1 MEKISK
7 ADLLKRLREMES
19 ENPSLKDYSIYCIV
33 ECIKNALAPYE
44 VFVLYETKE
53 TTFAGKK
60 RIASISIKTK
70 RQTCKFQI
78 EQYGDEGVYCTYF
91 SDLEFFKAVL

>member
-7 ADLLKRLREMES
+7 ADLLKKLREMES
-19 ENPSLKDYSIYCIV
+19 NNPSLKDYSIYDIV

-44 VFVLYETKE
+44 IAASYEITE
-53 TTFAGKK
+53 TSFAGKK
-60 RIASISIKTK
+60 RIAFISIETK

-78 EQYGDEGVYCTYF
+78 EQYGNEGAYCTYF
-91 SDLEFFKAVL
+91 SDLEFF

>member
-19 ENPSLKDYSIYCIV
+19 ENPSLKDYSIYDIV
-33 ECIKNALAPYE
+33 ETIKNALAPHEVLVSYE
-44 VFVLYETKE
+44 VTQ
-53 TTFAGKK
+53 TSFAGEK
-60 RIASISIKTK
+60 RIAFISIETK

-78 EQYGDEGVYCTYF
+78 EQYGDENAYCTYF
-91 SDLEFFKAVL
+91 SDLEFF